1 MHEVATALANLAE
14 NTQNPL
20 FYTLGEAFAKAG
32 HELALVGGPVR
43 DAILGRQTLDLDFT
57 TSASAEEILK
67 VIKPLATATW
77 DVGREFGTIAAEISG
92 QRVEITSYRADSYD
106 KDSRKP
112 TVEFGD
118 NLEDDLV
125 RRDFT
130 VNAMALRLP
139 ERTFVDPHE
148 GLKDLRLKTL
158 RTPSKP
164 EISFSDDPLRMMR
177 AARFASQLGFE
188 LDPEAFDAML
198 EMHERIEIISQ
209 ERIRDELSKLM
220 CSDDPKPGLE
230 ILVDSKIASIVL
242 PELPALKLESDEHHH
257 HKDVYQHTLT
267 VVEQA
272 IGYES

>member
-20 FYTLGEAFAKAG
+20 FDTLGEAFAKAG

-242 PELPALKLESDEHHH
+242 PSYRH
-257 HKDVYQHTLT
+257 
-267 VVEQA
+267 
-272 IGYES
+272 

>member
-20 FYTLGEAFAKAG
+20 FDTLGEAFAKAG

-198 EMHERIEIISQ
+198 RCMSA
-209 ERIRDELSKLM
+209 SK
-220 CSDDPKPGLE
+220 SFRR
-230 ILVDSKIASIVL
+230 S
-242 PELPALKLESDEHHH
+242 ESE
-257 HKDVYQHTLT
+257 TN
-267 VVEQA
+267 
-272 IGYES
+272 

>member
-20 FYTLGEAFAKAG
+20 FDTLGEAFAKAG

-158 RTPSKP
+158 RTP
-164 EISFSDDPLRMMR
+164 
-177 AARFASQLGFE
+177 
-188 LDPEAFDAML
+188 
-198 EMHERIEIISQ
+198 
-209 ERIRDELSKLM
+209 
-220 CSDDPKPGLE
+220 
-230 ILVDSKIASIVL
+230 
-242 PELPALKLESDEHHH
+242 
-257 HKDVYQHTLT
+257 
-267 VVEQA
+267 
-272 IGYES
+272 